1 MDLFSEGMASSGLIN
16 KIPGIG
22 PLMRNIP
29 NICSRGISPRLKME
43 MATRAY
49 GRNKTRYGKKLTDDQ
64 IQFLTGQQAN
74 AAFGE
79 LNYDM
84 MGRNKTFQDVMRLVL
99 LAPDFLEARA
109 KFRGAGS

>member
-1 MDLFSEGMASSGLIN
+1 
-16 KIPGIG
+16 
-22 PLMRNIP
+22 
-29 NICSRGISPRLKME
+29 ME

-109 KFRGAGS
+109 RFVGQAVKPYGHEQFMAAAVRGALGMYAEGAGY